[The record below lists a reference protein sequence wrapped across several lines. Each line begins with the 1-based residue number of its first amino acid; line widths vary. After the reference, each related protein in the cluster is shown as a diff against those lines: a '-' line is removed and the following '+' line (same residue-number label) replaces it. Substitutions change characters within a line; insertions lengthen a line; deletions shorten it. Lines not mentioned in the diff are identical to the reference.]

1 MSKSYL
7 TQCPRC
13 GTRSYEQL
21 PTHGHCIECLYSTDL
36 VRPGERRD
44 FLTLREAEA
53 LIEPAEIHQMKRDQ
67 KKISGAA
74 S

>member
-21 PTHGHCIECLYSTDL
+21 STHGHCVECLYSTDL
-36 VRPGERRD
+36 APQSNKRD
-44 FLTLREAEA
+44 YFTLREAEA
-53 LIEPAEIHQMKRDQ
+53 LIASAEIRQMPKDK
-67 KKISGAA
+67 KKISGVA

>member
-7 TQCPRC
+7 TYCPRC
-13 GTRSYEQL
+13 GTKSYEQL
-21 PTHGHCIECLYSTDL
+21 PTHGHCIECLHSSDL
-36 VRPGERRD
+36 LPSGGKRD

-53 LIEPAEIHQMKRDQ
+53 LIEPAELCKLLGDQ

>member
-1 MSKSYL
+1 MSKSYFV
-7 TQCPRC
+7 QCPRC

-21 PTHGHCIECLYSTDL
+21 HTHGHCVECLYSTDL
-36 VRPGERRD
+36 NAPSEPRD

-53 LIEPAEIHQMKRDQ
+53 TIETAETKKKRRDQ
-67 KKISGAA
+67 KEISGAA

>member
-21 PTHGHCIECLYSTDL
+21 ATHGHCIECLYSADL
-36 VRPGERRD
+36 ASGSGKRD

-53 LIEPAEIHQMKRDQ
+53 LIGPAAVCEIRIVQ
-67 KKISGAA
+67 KKVAEVA

>member
-21 PTHGHCIECLYSTDL
+21 PTHGHCIECLYSADL
-36 VRPGERRD
+36 APPSERRD

-67 KKISGAA
+67 KMISGAA

>member
-21 PTHGHCIECLYSTDL
+21 QTHGHCIECLYSTDL
-36 VRPGERRD
+36 APNSSKRN

-53 LIEPAEIHQMKRDQ
+53 LIEPSEVRQMRRDQ
-67 KKISGAA
+67 KKVSEAA